1 MDDIVI
7 ARIQL
12 NDVLDKIQGIAYEL
26 TLDEMDAL
34 IDEVTCLYE
43 RYSDVTEMRN
53 GVKPE

>member
-1 MDDIVI
+1 MNDEVI

-26 TLDEMDAL
+26 TLDEMDEL
-34 IDEVTCLYE
+34 IDEVTCVYE
-43 RYSDVTEMRN
+43 RFSDITEARN

>member
-1 MDDIVI
+1 MNDEVI

-26 TLDEMDAL
+26 TLDEMNEL
-34 IDEVTCLYE
+34 IDEVTCIYE
-43 RYSDVTEMRN
+43 RFSDLTDARN

>member
-1 MDDIVI
+1 MNDIVI
-7 ARIQL
+7 ARVQL

-43 RYSDVTEMRN
+43 RYSDVVEMRN